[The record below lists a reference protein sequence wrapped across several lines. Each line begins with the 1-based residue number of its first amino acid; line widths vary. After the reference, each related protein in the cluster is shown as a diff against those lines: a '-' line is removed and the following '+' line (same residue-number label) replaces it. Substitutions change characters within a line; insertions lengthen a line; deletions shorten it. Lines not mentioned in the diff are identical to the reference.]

1 MAIEKYVPSTDK
13 KIHKTSADFIIRN
26 CAREIHIVQ
35 YDRTQPIVE
44 VELFNNGRKYFLPN
58 DAIMNLRFG
67 KPDRT
72 FVYKSILGC
81 DETRHIIYFDIDEQ
95 MSYLYGKVNPI
106 LELII
111 GDMVA
116 GSSPIPIEIDRN
128 PIQDSDLES
137 NVDYSAI
144 TDTAIKGASSASDA
158 AKSAEEA
165 KKYLEE
171 IKSIGGQDGYVTK
184 EYVDNTFVTITYAEA
199 NYAMDPIGEYELDN
213 IFNN

>member
-13 KIHKTSADFIIRN
+13 KIHETSADFIIRN
-26 CAREIHIVQ
+26 CAREIHIVP
-35 YDRTQPIVE
+35 YVRTQPIVE

-95 MSYLYGKVNPI
+95 MSYLYGKANPI

-144 TDTAIKGASSASDA
+144 TDTAIKAASSASDA

-165 KKYLEE
+165 KKYLDE